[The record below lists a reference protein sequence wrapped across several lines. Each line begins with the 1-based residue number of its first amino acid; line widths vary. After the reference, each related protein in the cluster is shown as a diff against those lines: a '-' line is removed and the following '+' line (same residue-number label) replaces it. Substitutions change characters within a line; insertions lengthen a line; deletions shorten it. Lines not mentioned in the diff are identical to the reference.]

1 MTAIKRKPD
10 ARARRIHY
18 VNATVNHV
26 QQLRRTR
33 KGDPVYRLTLHDQDG
48 NVFVA
53 TTHTRGTYH
62 HVISES
68 LQGQRVKLAWHHD
81 TRGNK
86 VVLDLEGAGS
96 A

>member
-1 MTAIKRKPD
+1 MTKRQE

-26 QQLRRTR
+26 MFKRRTR
-33 KGDPVYRLTLHDQDG
+33 KGEPIYQLTFRDQDG
-48 NVFVA
+48 RLFMA

-62 HVISES
+62 HVISDK
-68 LQGQRVKLAWHHD
+68 LRGQDVKLTWHHD
-81 TRGNK
+81 ARGNK
-86 VVLDLEGAGS
+86 VVLDLEGAGNG